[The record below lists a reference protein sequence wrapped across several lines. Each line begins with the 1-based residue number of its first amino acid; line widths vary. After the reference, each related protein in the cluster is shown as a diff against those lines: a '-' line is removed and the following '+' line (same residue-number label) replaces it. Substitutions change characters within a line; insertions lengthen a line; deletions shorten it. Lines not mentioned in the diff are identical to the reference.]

1 MYALHLYLNISENV
15 EFAQRVYELP
25 ESCFHPLLYEGRLR
39 FQHHSIAVKPLS
51 VPSTLH
57 TPSQTS
63 HFCCRHEAKELA
75 VPPSLPTRH
84 LQGVLQPHVNCNR
97 CFVNAA

>member
-25 ESCFHPLLYEGRLR
+25 ESCFDSLLYEGRLR

-63 HFCCRHEAKELA
+63 HFAADMKPRSWLHAHLSRHAICK
-75 VPPSLPTRH
+75 VF
-84 LQGVLQPHVNCNR
+84 CNLM
-97 CFVNAA
+97 